1 MLTLLCRER
10 PSIGGSDAGT
20 ELTYLA
26 PCRKSEQVWEF
37 APPKKNDCP
46 CGTLFVVDL
55 ELQPLVAKCVDALPT
70 SSMTRWGILQPPSL
84 VCVAAWGG
92 CQTH

>member
-37 APPKKNDCP
+37 APPKKMIVHVEP
-46 CGTLFVVDL
+46 CLWWTLSCNL
-55 ELQPLVAKCVDALPT
+55 LWPN
-70 SSMTRWGILQPPSL
+70 
-84 VCVAAWGG
+84 AWMRFRRRV
-92 CQTH
+92 

>member
-37 APPKKNDCP
+37 APPKINYP
-46 CGTLFVVDL
+46 CGILLLRTPSCYLLPASMRGCAVCFFARRGFSNRRRL
-55 ELQPLVAKCVDALPT
+55 CAPPL
-70 SSMTRWGILQPPSL
+70 
-84 VCVAAWGG
+84 GG
-92 CQTH
+92 GARHRD